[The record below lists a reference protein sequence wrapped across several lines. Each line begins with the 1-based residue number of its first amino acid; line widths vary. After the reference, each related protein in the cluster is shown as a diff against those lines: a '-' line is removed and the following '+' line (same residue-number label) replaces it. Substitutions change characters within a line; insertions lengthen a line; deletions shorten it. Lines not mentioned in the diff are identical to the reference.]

1 MLLLFLSLRVDVT
14 ALKLNYKL
22 NLHACKNYRVTRM
35 RQKSRLFTLLLF
47 KLNLSFVCCCCYSL
61 NMGNNTIKKWKFRN
75 LLIFAPLFV
84 ILLPWCI
91 ALGGHPVFFGIAFF
105 GLSLCVTETLFFS
118 QIFFSWECVNLKM
131 LKREFIEFIL
141 KGMGR

>member
-1 MLLLFLSLRVDVT
+1 MLLLFLSLRVVVT

-47 KLNLSFVCCCCYSL
+47 KLNLSFVCCCCCYSL

-118 QIFFSWECVNLKM
+118 QIFFS
-131 LKREFIEFIL
+131 
-141 KGMGR
+141 